1 MRNIRNVPGHF
12 SGLIEL
18 WRDLLWYISDNSVYV
33 ARTDER
39 DIGSFFLCNLHIHLC
54 GPIWLIFDYPSISL

>member
-18 WRDLLWYISDNSVYV
+18 WRDLLWYISHNFVYV

-39 DIGSFFLCNLHIHLC
+39 DISSFFSFVICIFIHVVQS
-54 GPIWLIFDYPSISL
+54 G